1 MGCECCSH
9 PCSGSSPRVWG
20 ARLLCRAV
28 SRCGRLIPTCVGSTS
43 FASRR
48 AAMNSAHP
56 HVCGEHGSGR
66 LFIPTLNGSSP
77 RVWGALR
84 IARIRS
90 ISSRLIPTCVGSTRM
105 CGLGFTAWPAHPH
118 VCGEHI
124 SRTSSDFCTIGSS
137 PRVWGAPVVLTPQGG
152 EVRLIPTCVGSTLQ
166 TG

>member
-1 MGCECCSH
+1 
-9 PCSGSSPRVWG
+9 
-20 ARLLCRAV
+20 
-28 SRCGRLIPTCVGSTS
+28 
-43 FASRR
+43 
-48 AAMNSAHP
+48 MNSAHP

-137 PRVWGAPVVLTPQGG
+137 PRVWGAHHPAL
-152 EVRLIPTCVGSTLQ
+152 ENIELARLIPTCVGST
-166 TG
+166 